1 MPFLRRGVGAAISC
15 GGSGAG
21 AHSRVG
27 ALGIWDIFMHDEHVG
42 WRASLR
48 LAVCCAWILE
58 VHCRDA
64 AGIRANIVCACL

>member
-27 ALGIWDIFMHDEHVG
+27 ALGIWDILMHDEHVG

-48 LAVCCAWILE
+48 LAVLCMDPGGALSMLQEFGRTSC
-58 VHCRDA
+58 VR
-64 AGIRANIVCACL
+64 VYS